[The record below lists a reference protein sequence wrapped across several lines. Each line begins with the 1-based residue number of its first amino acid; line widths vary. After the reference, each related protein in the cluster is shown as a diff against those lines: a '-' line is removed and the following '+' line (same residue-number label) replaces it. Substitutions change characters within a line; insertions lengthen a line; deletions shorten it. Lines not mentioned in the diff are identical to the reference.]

1 MARCHVTVKFRENAP
16 RSYTYRVPLDWNVK
30 IKVGDLVVL
39 PPSLYRSE
47 NTSAKVLAVMDDYKE
62 PKGIT
67 FVEIVGHTPKPVKK
81 RPTPAERAA
90 SRAKKSAMDAVI
102 SARAS
107 YDAHLERTRRDLENG
122 WDLPAA
128 VIERDGY
135 NPRKDRKPIPAGTSW
150 LDELM

>member
-47 NTSAKVLAVMDDYKE
+47 NTSAKVLAVMDDYEE
-62 PKGIT
+62 PNGIN
-67 FVEIVGHTPKPVKK
+67 FVEIVGHTPKAVKK
-81 RPTPAERAA
+81 RPTIAERAA
-90 SRAKKSAMDAVI
+90 RKAKKSAMDAMI
-102 SARAS
+102 SSRMAH
-107 YDAHLERTRRDLENG
+107 DAHLEQVRQDLEHE
-122 WDLPAA
+122 WDLPAVSA
-128 VIERDGY
+128 
-135 NPRKDRKPIPAGTSW
+135 DRRIIPAGTSW